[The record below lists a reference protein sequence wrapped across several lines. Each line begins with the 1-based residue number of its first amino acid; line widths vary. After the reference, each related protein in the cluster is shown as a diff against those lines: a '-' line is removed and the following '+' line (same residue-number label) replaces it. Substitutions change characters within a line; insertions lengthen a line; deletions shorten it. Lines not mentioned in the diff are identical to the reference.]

1 MMLFVSFMKAKPDS
15 SVEERTARRLEWQ
28 YPEGMRVI
36 GEYWLAGKEPDV
48 IIVSECDD
56 ALTVMNAIFQWADL
70 FDTTVIPAITSE
82 AGLEL
87 AREIR
92 ASGAA

>member
-1 MMLFVSFMKAKPDS
+1 MLFVSLMKAKPES
-15 SVEERTARRLEWQ
+15 SLEERTKRRLEWD

-56 ALTVMNAIFQWADL
+56 ALTVISAIFQWADL
-70 FDTTVIPAITSE
+70 FDTTVVPAITGE

-87 AREIR
+87 ARQLQT
-92 ASGAA
+92 SDTV